1 MKTKKNISVG
11 IDGITAT
18 ISGCLINKEIKYPE
32 ERQTTMIHFK
42 PKRNV
47 TEIGIVL
54 PRTIRENNNV
64 GFRISD
70 CKELSEA
77 IQNVNRALRKII
89 HRDWSELYVTQV
101 EVACTVDLGIV
112 DKTTIDLVLD
122 FLNRVML
129 QEDRMN
135 NNLKRK
141 NAVKSR
147 PTVKYVT
154 GEKRRGCVFIN
165 DEITKSLNTDLWSN
179 RRLRFKVYSKGAY
192 SKFGGDTSILRIEG
206 IYCQKGIEHI
216 LKQKDN
222 YITLKHVLTQKAVK
236 SFVNQFKVDYSEIVA
251 PNVNGFLN
259 ESETEI
265 YRALKKTSAWNVLQ
279 SYKGDIYDMS
289 TYENALRKHYNDK
302 NSSDGAYRKKLY
314 DIRKKMNDEGMPYS
328 RSVIKMLK
336 DIERTMNIETLRK
349 K

>member
-18 ISGCLINKEIKYPE
+18 VSGCLVNKEIKYPE
-32 ERQTTMIHFK
+32 ESQTTMLHFK
-42 PKRNV
+42 PKRIV

-54 PRTIRENNNV
+54 PRTIREDNNV

-70 CKELSEA
+70 CKELSDA

-89 HRDWSELYVTQV
+89 HRDWSELYVTHV
-101 EVACTVDLGIV
+101 EVACTVDLGKA
-112 DKTTIDLVLD
+112 DKKTIDSVLD
-122 FLNRVML
+122 FLNRIML
-129 QEDRMN
+129 QEDRPN
-135 NNLKRK
+135 NNSKQK

-147 PTVKYVT
+147 PAVKYVT
-154 GEKRRGCVFIN
+154 GEKRRGYAFIN
-165 DEITKSLNTDLWSN
+165 DEITKSMNTDLWSN

-222 YITLKHVLTQKAVK
+222 YITLKDVLKQKAVK
-236 SFVNQFKVDYSEIVA
+236 SFVNQFKVDYSEIVT
-251 PNVNGFLN
+251 PNINGFLN

-265 YRALKKTSAWNVLQ
+265 YRALKKTSAWNALQ
-279 SYKGDIYDMS
+279 SCKGDIYDIS
-289 TYENALRKHYNDK
+289 TFENALRKHYNDK

-314 DIRKKMNDEGMPYS
+314 DIRKKMNDEGMLYS
-328 RSVIKMLK
+328 GSVVELLS
-336 DIERTMNIETLRK
+336 DIERTMSIETLRK